1 MARLKITSFDNETNI
16 IYLKDKLNRY
26 TAKLKSVRKLYND
39 GSIEAELDD
48 NEIIRCDTI
57 IPVEKLI
64 KNAIKDYRTIRIKA
78 EPKQVK
84 LCDAKEVSSKLYIA
98 ESTLR
103 RWTDEEVRQHGYI
116 RLGYLKNK
124 LIYVEND

>member
-1 MARLKITSFDNETNI
+1 MARLKITSFNKETNI

-39 GSIEAELDD
+39 GSIEVELDD

-57 IPVEKLI
+57 IPVEKLVR
-64 KNAIKDYRTIRIKA
+64 NAIKDYRTIRINV
-78 EPKQVK
+78 EPEQVK
-84 LCDAKEVSSKLYIA
+84 LCDAKEVSSKLYVA

-103 RWTDEEVRQHGYI
+103 SWTDEEVRKHGYI